1 MENNMTE
8 ITNINT
14 ANALR
19 KLAEEVETYK
29 QAVQDAKG
37 ALASAENELDELLA
51 ASCESGQE

>member
-1 MENNMTE
+1 MTE

-19 KLAEEVETYK
+19 KLAEEVEAYK
-29 QAVQDAKG
+29 QAIQDAKG